1 MGVKHGGLVAENVDM
16 EGKHWEMWVKHEEMG
31 GETWKYG
38 RETLGYGTWNVE
50 IWKGNYG
57 EWVYERKNV
66 EMGGEHG
73 ISI

>member
-1 MGVKHGGLVAENVDM
+1 
-16 EGKHWEMWVKHEEMG
+16 MG